1 MVIHLNSGNFDQ
13 EVLRADIP
21 VLVDFW
27 APWCAPC
34 KMMGPI
40 LESLAK
46 EYAGRLKVGKVNV
59 DEEGDLAG
67 QFDVSGIPMFIV
79 FQNGQ
84 IVETFTGALP
94 ARALAIK
101 VAPYL
106 N

>member
-1 MVIHLNSGNFDQ
+1 MVIHLNSDNFQ
-13 EVLRADIP
+13 KEVTGSSLP

-40 LESLAK
+40 LESLAR

-67 QFDVSGIPMFIV
+67 QFNVSGIPMFIV

-84 IVETFTGALP
+84 AVETFTGALP
-94 ARALAIK
+94 ARALAMK
-101 VAPYL
+101 VTPYL
-106 N
+106 K